1 MSTHVH
7 RSIDRRAALTK
18 AAAVDPAK
26 AAFAAGFSRGA
37 EALGVDPG
45 TLCKQAA
52 PALSE
57 ELIQRLDPHYLARG
71 TAAYLK
77 AVDPANIGAAAGI
90 AGGAGLLG
98 AAVLPGKGKSKIR
111 RIASGVA
118 GAGLLGGGAYLA
130 SNENARNA
138 VRKAVLGTLGRAVE
152 PFRTKMAEDR
162 SMARR
167 AFMKAAADHSFGNL
181 ASEVIGHTGG
191 NAAVLGT
198 LGLAAGPVGSLAGVA
213 AGSLGTPLGGLLAL
227 IKRRRT
233 AAEQVAYDSSSHIL
247 KNLLVPGAGSYNMWK
262 RIGRIVGSHMEK
274 KSADAAYAA
283 GFCKAAEAAG
293 VDPVALYKQAIAVG
307 DAVSLGLKAWRGLRG
322 AGSAAARAARNPR
335 QTLATARGMG
345 SRYLELLRGG
355 NAERMAPVRQVTNN
369 MAEWGGDSR
378 IARGLL
384 REGARGRF
392 AFTGRKALQ
401 QVVAGG
407 GLTQAEADSLGT
419 SIGEL
424 RKVMGARLGAGAL
437 GTAGVVGGA
446 KALSGS
452 SATANQGTP
461 GAAAQD
467 VGHNLTGIGQ

>member
-1 MSTHVH
+1 MSTHVR

-18 AAAVDPAK
+18 AAAVDPAH
-26 AAFAAGFSRGA
+26 AAFAAGFSKGA
-37 EALGVDPG
+37 EALGVDPVA
-45 TLCKQAA
+45 LYKQAA

-98 AAVLPGKGKSKIR
+98 DAVLPGKGKSKTR
-111 RIASGVA
+111 RIVSGVA

-162 SMARR
+162 STARR

-191 NAAVLGT
+191 NAAILGT
-198 LGLAAGPVGSLAGVA
+198 LGLAAGPVGSLAGA
-213 AGSLGTPLGGLLAL
+213 TAGGLGTPLGGLLAL

-233 AAEQVAYDSSSHIL
+233 AAEQVAYDSNSHIL

-274 KSADAAYAA
+274 KSADAAYVD
-283 GFCKAAEAAG
+283 GFCKAAEVAG

-307 DAVSLGLKAWRGLRG
+307 DVASLGLKAWRGLRG
-322 AGSAAARAARNPR
+322 AGSAAAKASRNPG
-335 QTLATARGMG
+335 QTLAAAKGMG

-355 NAERMAPVRQVTNN
+355 NAQAMAPVKILGNN
-369 MAEWGGDSR
+369 AAGTAEMFGGGRLSQGFARIGSR
-378 IARGLL
+378 YGTAAGAYDTAA
-384 REGARGRF
+384 REGLRLGDISRADYANYLRG
-392 AFTGRKALQ
+392 K
-401 QVVAGG
+401 
-407 GLTQAEADSLGT
+407 
-419 SIGEL
+419 GEL
-424 RKVMGARLGAGAL
+424 RKVLAARGA
-437 GTAGVVGGA
+437 TAVGVLGGA

-452 SATANQGTP
+452 SAAQNQGMP

>member
-181 ASEVIGHTGG
+181 ASEVVGHTGG
-191 NAAVLGT
+191 NAAILGT
-198 LGLAAGPVGSLAGVA
+198 LGLAAGPIGSLAGA
-213 AGSLGTPLGGLLAL
+213 TAGSLGTPLGGLLAL

-262 RIGRIVGSHMEK
+262 RIGRLVGSHMEK
-274 KSADAAYAA
+274 KSADAAYAE

-293 VDPVALYKQAIAVG
+293 VDPVALYKAAAPWG
-307 DAVSLGLKAWRGLRG
+307 FLGGL
-322 AGSAAARAARNPR
+322 AGRALGAARAARGAV
-335 QTLATARGMG
+335 QAKGLIGATQQGLSAAGGAIARGG
-345 SRYLELLRGG
+345 QQAAGYGKRYLELLRGG
-355 NAERMAPVRQVTNN
+355 NANVRGAFGMGRGDLASMGKLKGYAQTY
-369 MAEWGGDSR
+369 AEGLRGGM
-378 IARGLL
+378 
-384 REGARGRF
+384 GAD
-392 AFTGRKALQ
+392 AASELRKAL
-401 QVVAGG
+401 A
-407 GLTQAEADSLGT
+407 A
-419 SIGEL
+419 
-424 RKVMGARLGAGAL
+424 RGA
-437 GTAGVVGGA
+437 TAVGVLGGA

-461 GAAAQD
+461 GAAA
-467 VGHNLTGIGQ
+467 